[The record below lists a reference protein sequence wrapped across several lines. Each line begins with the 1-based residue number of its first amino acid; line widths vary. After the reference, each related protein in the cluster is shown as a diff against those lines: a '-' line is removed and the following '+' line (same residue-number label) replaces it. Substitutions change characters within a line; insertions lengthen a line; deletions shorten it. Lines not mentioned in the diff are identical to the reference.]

1 MFLVFFG
8 QLKPQNEHVHD
19 APFAMAIPMAL
30 LAVLALGFG
39 LISFNWPG
47 AFGGIGTFVFFGH
60 SEAFHFTIWL
70 GVVSIVL
77 AAAAFVASY
86 RIYAEQ
92 SISLEGIRSR
102 FSGLLKVWE
111 NKYYFDEAYQWTID
125 RVVLVFSRF
134 IAFFD
139 RAIVNDILVNG
150 PADVTRKFGVA
161 LKVHVTGH
169 VYSYTLA
176 MALGSVGLGIFVWL
190 RVV

>member
-1 MFLVFFG
+1 M
-8 QLKPQNEHVHD
+8 E
-19 APFAMAIPMAL
+19 
-30 LAVLALGFG
+30 
-39 LISFNWPG
+39 
-47 AFGGIGTFVFFGH
+47 
-60 SEAFHFTIWL
+60 
-70 GVVSIVL
+70 GV
-77 AAAAFVASY
+77 
-86 RIYAEQ
+86 
-92 SISLEGIRSR
+92 RSR
-102 FSGLLKVWE
+102 FSPFLKVCE

-125 RVVLVFSRF
+125 RVVLVVSRS

-139 RAIVNDILVNG
+139 RAIVNDLLVNG

>member
-1 MFLVFFG
+1 M
-8 QLKPQNEHVHD
+8 
-19 APFAMAIPMAL
+19 
-30 LAVLALGFG
+30 
-39 LISFNWPG
+39 
-47 AFGGIGTFVFFGH
+47 
-60 SEAFHFTIWL
+60 
-70 GVVSIVL
+70 
-77 AAAAFVASY
+77 AAFVASY

-92 SISLEGIRSR
+92 SISLEGVRSR
-102 FSGLLKVWE
+102 FSGLLKIWE
-111 NKYYFDEAYQWTID
+111 DKYYFDEVYQWTID
-125 RVVLVFSRF
+125 RVVLVLSRF

-161 LKVHVTGH
+161 LKIHVTGH